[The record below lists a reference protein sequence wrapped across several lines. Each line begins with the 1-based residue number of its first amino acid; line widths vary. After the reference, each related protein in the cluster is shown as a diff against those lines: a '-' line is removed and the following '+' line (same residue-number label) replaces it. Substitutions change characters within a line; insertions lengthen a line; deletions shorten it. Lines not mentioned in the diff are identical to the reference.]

1 MLLQRLVFSTYLSL
15 VMDLCVHHADLR
27 CLHSI
32 IARPGPYANA
42 ETNAG
47 GLALWTSDG
56 SAGTIDNLDH
66 NFR

>member
-1 MLLQRLVFSTYLSL
+1 MLLQRLVSSTYIELRKD
-15 VMDLCVHHADLR
+15 VGARHADIRYLS
-27 CLHSI
+27 SI

-56 SAGTIDNLDH
+56 SAGTIGKLG
-66 NFR
+66 

>member
-1 MLLQRLVFSTYLSL
+1 MLLQRLVSSTFSGL
-15 VMDLCVHHADLR
+15 VMDMCVRHADLR
-27 CLHSI
+27 RQHSI

-56 SAGTIDNLDH
+56 SAGTIDTLGR
-66 NFR
+66 NFS

>member
-1 MLLQRLVFSTYLSL
+1 MLLQRLVSSTYSESTIG
-15 VMDLCVHHADLR
+15 LCARHTDIR
-27 CLHSI
+27 YFCSI

-56 SAGTIDNLDH
+56 SAGTIGILG
-66 NFR
+66 

>member
-1 MLLQRLVFSTYLSL
+1 MLLQRLVSSTYLGLPADWSIR
-15 VMDLCVHHADLR
+15 HANFR
-27 CLHSI
+27 CLYSI

-56 SAGTIDNLDH
+56 SAGTIDILD
-66 NFR
+66 